1 MILSPE
7 ILTIYIL
14 DVLFF
19 VFGSIALYLS
29 FKIYLKYDKNSSDP
43 LQYKLERQSYLA
55 STIIKYIFALKVP
68 LFLFFIFTLDKLS
81 NVLSGAMCGAGV
93 LDAMEYGTFLIG
105 IKVLNIYLFAFWLV
119 LNTDDVNKENQP
131 YMKIKFGLFIALF
144 ALFLAEIILEFY
156 TFYNF
161 EVDKLVSCCGTL
173 YSSSSTS
180 AVSNLF
186 AIDNKIVVS
195 VFYLN
200 FVFIVISYFLKS
212 KYIYVL
218 SNLVFIIV
226 SIIALIMFFGTYIY
240 ELPSHHCPF
249 CYLQSDYYYIGYI
262 VYALLFL
269 GTFNGLIVLFNEKYI
284 KLSFISNVLFVILV
298 SLYVV
303 VYYLKNGV
311 FL

>member
-19 VFGSIALYLS
+19 VFGSIALFLS
-29 FKIYLKYDKNSSDP
+29 VKIYLNYDRDSSDT
-43 LQYKLERQSYLA
+43 LQYTLERQSYLA

-93 LDAMEYGTFLIG
+93 LDSMEFGSFLIAV
-105 IKVLNIYLFAFWLV
+105 KLLNIYLFAFWLI
-119 LNTDDVNKENQP
+119 LNNDDVNQEAQP
-131 YMKIKFGLFIALF
+131 YMRLKFALFIAFFTLF
-144 ALFLAEIILEFY
+144 VVEILLEFY

-180 AVSNLF
+180 AVSEIF
-186 AIDNKIVVS
+186 AIDNVIIVS
-195 VFYLN
+195 IFYIN
-200 FVFIVISYFLKS
+200 FVFIVLSYFLKS
-212 KYIYVL
+212 KYAYAL
-218 SNLVFIIV
+218 SNLIFIVV
-226 SIIALIMFFGTYIY
+226 SIISLIMFFGTYIY

-249 CYLQSDYYYIGYI
+249 CYLQSDYYYVGYL
-262 VYALLFL
+262 VYTLLFL
-269 GTFNGLIVLFNEKYI
+269 GTFYGLMVLFRQMYMKV
-284 KLSFISNVLFVILV
+284 SFISNLLFVILV

-303 VYYLKNGV
+303 FYYLKNGV

>member
-29 FKIYLKYDKNSSDP
+29 VKIYLNYDKNSSDP

-93 LDAMEYGTFLIG
+93 LDSMEYGTMLIG
-105 IKVLNIYLFAFWLV
+105 LKVLNIYLFAYWLV
-119 LNTDDVNKENQP
+119 LNADDQNKEDQP
-131 YMKIKFGLFIALF
+131 YMKMKFGLFIIFFTVL
-144 ALFLAEIILEFY
+144 LAEIVLEFY

-180 AVSNLF
+180 MVSNLF
-186 AIDNKIVVS
+186 AIDNKVVVGIFYINFALIV
-195 VFYLN
+195 L
-200 FVFIVISYFLKS
+200 SYFLKS
-212 KYIYVL
+212 KYTYAL

-240 ELPSHHCPF
+240 ELPSHRCPF
-249 CYLQSDYYYIGYI
+249 CYLQSDYYYVGYLI
-262 VYALLFL
+262 YTLLFL
-269 GTFNGLIVLFNEKYI
+269 GTFNGLIVLFKEKYM
-284 KLSFISNVLFVILV
+284 KLSFISNVLFVILL
-298 SLYVV
+298 SGYVV
-303 VYYLKNGV
+303 VYYFKNGV

>member
-7 ILTIYIL
+7 ILTILIL
-14 DVLFF
+14 NILFL

-29 FKIYLKYDKNSSDP
+29 LKIYKGYDKNSSDS

-55 STIIKYIFALKVP
+55 SVIIKYIFALKVP

-93 LDAMEYGTFLIG
+93 LDSMEVGYFLVS

-119 LNTDDVNKENQP
+119 LNADDQSKEEQP
-131 YMKIKFGLFIALF
+131 YMRLKFGLFAG
-144 ALFLAEIILEFY
+144 LFLLFLVEIVLEFY

-180 AVSNLF
+180 MVSTLF
-186 AIDNKIVVS
+186 AIDNAVLVS
-195 VFYLN
+195 VFYIN
-200 FVFIVISYFLKS
+200 FALIALFYFLRS
-212 KYIYVL
+212 KYLYAL
-218 SNLVFIIV
+218 SNLSFILV
-226 SIIALIMFFGTYIY
+226 SIISLIIFFGTYIY
-240 ELPSHHCPF
+240 QLPSHRCPF
-249 CYLQSDYYYIGYI
+249 CYLQSDYYYVGYLI
-262 VYALLFL
+262 YTLLFL
-269 GTFNGLIVLFNEKYI
+269 GTFYGLVTLFKGKYFNI
-284 KLSFISNVLFVILV
+284 SFISNLLFVVLV
-298 SLYVV
+298 SGYVL